1 MRSDTSQHAV
11 YLSFNFAAAVC
22 IVLINKAIFSRI
34 NFGFSTTLTLAH
46 YVLNIAGLE
55 ALRLCGAFELR
66 PLPLNTSTAVLTVV
80 VGAAPAINNL
90 ALKLN
95 DVGFYT
101 TCKLLVTPCI
111 VVLELAL
118 FSKRVSLVRAL
129 CLAGVC
135 AGVGAASV
143 SDFSLNLPGLLA
155 SLGWARLAAAL
166 PESRESRP
174 RLAHG
179 MSQVPIAAAY
189 KVLWSRVAK
198 GEAGGEPWH
207 TLALMRAVL
216 PWSTLVIGAMVPL
229 VDPPGLLQ
237 CEPAR
242 RGDEQGRR
250 GAALSLLGP
259 LPCRYEWTV
268 ERAALLGASSVGA
281 FLVNWSGFLVM
292 GACSALTHTILGQPR
307 LLPPPPSPDSS
318 PCLLAPSPSQSQTS
332 DLPAR
337 APGLAH

>member
-22 IVLINKAIFSRI
+22 IVLINKAVFSRI

-118 FSKRVSLVRAL
+118 FSKRVSLVRGL

-166 PESRESRP
+166 AAR
-174 RLAHG
+174 
-179 MSQVPIAAAY
+179 VPIAAAY

-237 CEPAR
+237 
-242 RGDEQGRR
+242 
-250 GAALSLLGP
+250 
-259 LPCRYEWTV
+259 YEWTV
-268 ERAALLGASSVGA
+268 ERAALLGASSAGA
-281 FLVNWSGFLVM
+281 FLVNWSGFLCTNP
-292 GACSALTHTILGQPR
+292 GARAGQLKSSAGIIGGWLVLGQIYPLKSILGA
-307 LLPPPPSPDSS
+307 S
-318 PCLLAPSPSQSQTS
+318 LAVLSVGAYTRANLSEA
-332 DLPAR
+332 DAAR
-337 APGLAH
+337 AAKA

>member
-1 MRSDTSQHAV
+1 MSGDQKLARSTSPRSSHHDHMRSDTSQHAV

-22 IVLINKAIFSRI
+22 IVLINKAVFSRI

-166 PESRESRP
+166 AARVTRVTSATRPWHVTGPDRRSVQSALVARGQGRGGRRAVAHAGADASGAAVVDARHWGDGAARRPSGAAAVRAGTPRRRTRQAWSRP
-174 RLAHG
+174 
-179 MSQVPIAAAY
+179 Q
-189 KVLWSRVAK
+189 
-198 GEAGGEPWH
+198 
-207 TLALMRAVL
+207 
-216 PWSTLVIGAMVPL
+216 
-229 VDPPGLLQ
+229 
-237 CEPAR
+237 
-242 RGDEQGRR
+242 
-250 GAALSLLGP
+250 
-259 LPCRYEWTV
+259 
-268 ERAALLGASSVGA
+268 
-281 FLVNWSGFLVM
+281 
-292 GACSALTHTILGQPR
+292 
-307 LLPPPPSPDSS
+307 
-318 PCLLAPSPSQSQTS
+318 
-332 DLPAR
+332 PAR
-337 APGLAH
+337 APPL

>member
-22 IVLINKAIFSRI
+22 IVLINKAVFSRI

-111 VVLELAL
+111 VMLELAL

-155 SLGWARLAAAL
+155 SLGW
-166 PESRESRP
+166 
-174 RLAHG
+174 
-179 MSQVPIAAAY
+179 VPIAAAY

-237 CEPAR
+237 
-242 RGDEQGRR
+242 
-250 GAALSLLGP
+250 
-259 LPCRYEWTV
+259 YEWTV
-268 ERAALLGASSVGA
+268 ERAALLGASSAGA

-292 GACSALTHTILGQPR
+292 GACSALTHTILGQLKSSAGIIGGWLVLGQIYPLKSILGASLAVLSVGAYTR
-307 LLPPPPSPDSS
+307 ANLSEADAARAAKARCRSVGTADDVPADLPLLPPRG
-318 PCLLAPSPSQSQTS
+318 A
-332 DLPAR
+332 A
-337 APGLAH
+337 